1 MNWKKISSLL
11 AVATLVVALTQPG
24 SATFPGKNGRIAFMF
39 SPTGLGNV
47 YSMKDD
53 GSDVQQITHFG
64 SKRAA
69 NSESWSPDGRQLVF
83 DVFPPNAVGQLWL
96 MNADGS
102 NQHQVL
108 KDSAYGEYIPS
119 FAPDGKTLVFSRCP
133 AIGSKG
139 CGIYR
144 AQTDGTGLTAI
155 TISPPGVVDFSP
167 VYSPDGRKIA
177 FVSYAR
183 GGILIAVYLMNTDGS
198 DIRELTPPW
207 IGGDC
212 PNWSPDGEKIAFASN
227 GCVGDHGAGFVLN
240 EELWVINRDGTGLT
254 RLTHTNDDWHGYLKS
269 PHDSVPSWSPQQ
281 NAITFARSSP
291 SLAKSA
297 IYVINPDGSGLRQ
310 VLTIPGT
317 LPGTTKQSVKG
328 RIASSRQTL
337 MQQLKR
343 IEKGG
348 SVPQWGAE
356 PSR

>member
-1 MNWKKISSLL
+1 MNWKRISSLL

-24 SATFPGKNGRIAFMF
+24 SATFPGKNGRIAFIF

-53 GSDVQQITHFG
+53 GTDVQQLTHFG
-64 SKRAA
+64 SNRAA

-83 DVFPPNAVGQLWL
+83 DVFPPNAVGQIWL

-133 AIGSKG
+133 ATGSKG

-144 AQTDGTGLTAI
+144 AQTDGTGLAPV

-167 VYSPDGRKIA
+167 LYSPDGRKIA
-177 FVSYAR
+177 FVSFER
-183 GGILIAVYLMNTDGS
+183 GGILIAIYLMNADGS
-198 DIRELTPPW
+198 DIHELTPPW
-207 IGGDC
+207 VGGDC
-212 PNWSPDGEKIAFASN
+212 PSWSPDGEKIAFASN
-227 GCVGDHGAGFVLN
+227 GCVGDHGAGFVRN
-240 EELWVINRDGTGLT
+240 EELWVINGDGTGLT
-254 RLTHTNDDWHGYLKS
+254 RLTHNNDDWHGYLKS

-291 SLAKSA
+291 SLTSSA
-297 IYVINPDGSGLRQ
+297 IYIINPDSSGLRR
-310 VLTIPGT
+310 VLK
-317 LPGTTKQSVKG
+317 LPGTPPGGFELHGKRGSAG
-328 RIASSRQTL
+328 SRQTL
-337 MQQLKR
+337 VQQLKR

-348 SVPQWGAE
+348 SDPQWGAE